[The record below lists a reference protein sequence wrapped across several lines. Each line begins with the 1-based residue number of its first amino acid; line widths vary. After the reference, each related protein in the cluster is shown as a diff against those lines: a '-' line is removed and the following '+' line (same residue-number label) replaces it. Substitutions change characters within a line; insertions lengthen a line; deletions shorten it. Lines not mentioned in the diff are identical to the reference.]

1 MRKAILEGIKTDVFA
16 KPNLPMLGQY
26 GPGGPM
32 YPPGK
37 IFSNSRDRAG
47 PHLSEAPIQNNAC
60 LCLKLFGHLYKTS
73 LHLLRQKFMP
83 YIFKLS
89 FF

>member
-1 MRKAILEGIKTDVFA
+1 MDQVMKVEQMRKAILEGIKTDVFA

-37 IFSNSRDRAG
+37 IFSNSRVI
-47 PHLSEAPIQNNAC
+47 EQV
-60 LCLKLFGHLYKTS
+60 
-73 LHLLRQKFMP
+73 
-83 YIFKLS
+83 LS
-89 FF
+89 FQRLIETHT